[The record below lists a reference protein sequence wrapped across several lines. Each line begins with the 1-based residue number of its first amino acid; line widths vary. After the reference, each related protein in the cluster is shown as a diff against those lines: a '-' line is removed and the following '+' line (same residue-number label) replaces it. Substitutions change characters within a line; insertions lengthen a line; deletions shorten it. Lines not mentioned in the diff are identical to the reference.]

1 MNLDELTGD
10 ERIIAEH
17 AVLAYQ
23 AVRQAAKDA
32 PHGQGMS
39 CMEQAVTDKGLE
51 TLRRML
57 ALAASDHSEAKKKE
71 SAAKPVRAATR

>member
-10 ERIIAEH
+10 ERMIAEH

-23 AVRQAAKDA
+23 AVRQAAKGA

-39 CMEQAVTDKGLE
+39 CMERAVTDKGLE

-57 ALAASDHSEAKKKE
+57 TLAASDHSEAQKKGT
-71 SAAKPVRAATR
+71 AAKPVRAATR